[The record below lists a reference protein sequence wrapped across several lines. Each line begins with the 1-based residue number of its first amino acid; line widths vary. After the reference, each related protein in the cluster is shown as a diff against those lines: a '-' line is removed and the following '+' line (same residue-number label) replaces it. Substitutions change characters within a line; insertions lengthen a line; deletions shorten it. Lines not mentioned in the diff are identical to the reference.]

1 MTGRPAPSRQT
12 RSLRYRQNGDIALWS
27 SLVVEELAQHPP
39 PVGSP
44 LAAFLAGHNTP
55 DAVAAF
61 AWFLVDKVAMP
72 QDLRLVAEVTERL
85 TRGVGSRP

>member
-1 MTGRPAPSRQT
+1 
-12 RSLRYRQNGDIALWS
+12 
-27 SLVVEELAQHPP
+27 
-39 PVGSP
+39 
-44 LAAFLAGHNTP
+44 
-55 DAVAAF
+55 VAAF